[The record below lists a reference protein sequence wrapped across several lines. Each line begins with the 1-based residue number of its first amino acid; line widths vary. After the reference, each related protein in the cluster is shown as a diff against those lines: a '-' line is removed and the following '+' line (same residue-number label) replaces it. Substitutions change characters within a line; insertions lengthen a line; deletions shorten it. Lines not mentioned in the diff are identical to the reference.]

1 MFVMGIDFPCFY
13 NFPIELIL
21 KFDGFD
27 CLIIVCLKHFFH
39 KFPNICILYPKPLYF
54 ISQTCILYPK
64 PPIFYIPNLCNLY
77 PKSESNLMN
86 NCKEEL
92 HIESIIT
99 CGTFHKKKKIKLEKH
114 FSI

>member
-1 MFVMGIDFPCFY
+1 MYIFVMGIDFSCFY

-21 KFDGFD
+21 KFD
-27 CLIIVCLKHFFH
+27 CLTIVCLKHFFH

-54 ISQTCILYPK
+54 ISQTSV
-64 PPIFYIPNLCNLY
+64 FYVPNLCNLY
-77 PKSESNLMN
+77 PKTSNLYPKSECNLMN

-99 CGTFHKKKKIKLEKH
+99 CGTFHKKKMKLEKH